1 MSNQPPG
8 DFVEEYWQMSERLKW
23 AEAALGRGQD
33 VAQAKLIFE
42 QFEEYYQK
50 WRSHIKE
57 PEVRA
62 GLDQALEAMKPLRRN
77 LERIALFH
85 LQEVIEARRDW
96 CVSELIFQGVV
107 ATIGLRKEMP
117 EHLKAE
123 FEEVLRDRA
132 TGESFDSE
140 KEFRDCEQRATEAQ
154 AKFRKALVKYEIDW
168 PERVNVAVRERLEK
182 LDVEG
187 ANIWQHELAA
197 QIEKLG
203 NTSKE

>member
-1 MSNQPPG
+1 MNPPPE
-8 DFVEEYWQMSERLKW
+8 FAEEYFQLRERMDW
-23 AEAALGRGQD
+23 AESALGRGQD
-33 VAQAKLIFE
+33 VAQTKLLFT

-50 WRSHIKE
+50 WRSLIE
-57 PEVRA
+57 ADPELRA
-62 GLDQALEAMKPLRRN
+62 GFDEALKGLEPLRRH

-96 CVSELIFQGVV
+96 CRSELIFQGVV

-154 AKFRKALVKYEIDW
+154 AKFRKALVEYEIDW

-182 LDVEG
+182 LDGEG
-187 ANIWQHELAA
+187 ATVWNAEVAAELVKVAEPPKA
-197 QIEKLG
+197 
-203 NTSKE
+203 